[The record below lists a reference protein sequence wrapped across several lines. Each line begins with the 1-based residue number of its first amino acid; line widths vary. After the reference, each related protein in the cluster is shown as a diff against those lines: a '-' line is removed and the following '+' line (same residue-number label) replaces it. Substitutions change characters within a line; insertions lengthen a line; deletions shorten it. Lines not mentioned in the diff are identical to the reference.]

1 VYPTQPEVQI
11 HQTENSTTLTKPSLL
26 IVEKDQAVRELL
38 KECLFLQY
46 NCAMVVSAD
55 AAKAQL
61 QNHRFHLV
69 VTEMSFPELS
79 GLHLCDYIHKHHP
92 RTAVVAM
99 ASCENRALRL
109 AAWRHGAFF
118 LCKPFDLPHLES
130 IVALALHFG
139 GSSGKSWTDSF
150 FSN

>member
-1 VYPTQPEVQI
+1 MYPSQPEVQN
-11 HQTENSTTLTKPSLL
+11 HQTDNSKTLTKPSLL
-26 IVEKDQAVRELL
+26 IVENDQGVRELL
-38 KECLFLQY
+38 KECLSLQY
-46 NCAMVVSAD
+46 NCATVVSAD

-61 QNHRFHLV
+61 QNNRFHLV
-69 VTEMSFPELS
+69 LTEIGFPELS

-118 LCKPFDLPHLES
+118 LCKPFDLPRLES
-130 IVALALHFG
+130 IVALAIHFG
-139 GSSGKSWTDSF
+139 GSSGKGWTDSF
-150 FSN
+150 STN